1 MPTSI
6 KPSSIKSSSTKPV
19 SNTPLLTTQISRR
32 QFVVSGAAAGAGLFI
47 GVHFAAPL
55 AVAQEDSKAP
65 KKAGPNPFDAY
76 VHVRPNGQISLIVA
90 KSEMGQGIKTGLAM
104 ILAEEAAVDW
114 KSVTVEQ
121 AETRPD
127 LYAHMGT
134 GGSGSTME
142 SYKPLRQAGATVR
155 ELMTTAAAAKWSVP
169 HSECMASR
177 GAVGHAKSSRSAS
190 YGELLEA
197 AQKLPLPDPEKVPLK
212 NEKDF
217 ELIGHDT
224 PRVDIPSK
232 VNGSAQF
239 GIDVRV
245 PGMLFAM
252 VARCPTFGGKVAHFD
267 PAKAKA
273 TPGVHDVFE
282 IPPLGRDMFTAGGVV
297 VVADSTWSAMRGRDA
312 LQITWDNG
320 PSASTSTDALRA
332 ALRAAAG
339 KPGKRI
345 RNDGNVDASLPAG
358 AKRVE
363 AVYEFPYLAHAT
375 MEPMNIT
382 AHARNGEAEVWA
394 PTQSPDWV
402 QGTVAKV
409 LGLKPEKVIVHT
421 TLMGGGFGRRYMA
434 DYPAEVAQI
443 AKVVGKPV
451 QLVWSREDDMTHDFY
466 RPMACHQM
474 RGAVDASGKPL
485 AWSHGLA
492 STAIGAWWNPPE
504 NPKIEESEI
513 GGAEQMPYAIPNVR
527 LEYNNVPSPVPPLW
541 WRSVEHSFNGFAVEC
556 FIDELAAAAGKDAV
570 EFRRSLLIKPANWKA
585 KNDEDPDPARLRG
598 VLDLAAEKVGWGA
611 PLPKGTGRGIAT
623 YHSFGSYIAEAAEV
637 TVTGNSFK
645 IDRIV
650 AAIDCG
656 QIVNPESV
664 RAQAESAVI
673 YGLSAALKNE
683 ITIKN
688 GAVEQTNFD
697 GYDPLRIS
705 EAPLIEVHLLQ
716 SKEDPGGMGEPALP
730 PAAPAVANAIFAA
743 SGQRLRR
750 LPFQLKP
757 A

>member
-1 MPTSI
+1 MARVPMP
-6 KPSSIKSSSTKPV
+6 
-19 SNTPLLTTQISRR
+19 ISRR
-32 QFVVSGAAAGAGLFI
+32 QFVVRSAAAGAGLVI
-47 GVHFAAPL
+47 GVQFPTPCAA
-55 AVAQEDSKAP
+55 AQENSRAK

-76 VHVRPNGQISLIVA
+76 IHIKPSGQISLIVA

-104 ILAEEAAVDW
+104 LLAEEAALDW
-114 KSVTVEQ
+114 KSVSVEQ

-142 SYKPLRQAGATVR
+142 SFTPLRQAGATVR
-155 ELMTTAAAAKWSVP
+155 ELMITAAATKWSAP
-169 HSECMASR
+169 RTECEAKNGS
-177 GAVGHAKSSRSAS
+177 VLHAKSSRAAS
-190 YGELLEA
+190 YGELVEA
-197 AQKLPLPDPEKVPLK
+197 AAKLPLPDPEKVKLK
-212 NEKDF
+212 DEKDF
-217 ELIGHDT
+217 VLIGHET

-245 PGMLFAM
+245 PDMVFAV
-252 VARCPTFGGKVAHFD
+252 VARCPTFGGKVAKYD
-267 PAKAKA
+267 AGKAKA
-273 TPGVHDVFE
+273 VPGVLDVFE
-282 IPPLGRDMFTAGGVV
+282 IPALGKDQFTAGGIA
-297 VVADSTWSAMRGRDA
+297 VVADSTWSAMKGREALEITWNHGAATSESSDA
-312 LQITWDNG
+312 LYE
-320 PSASTSTDALRA
+320 S
-332 ALRAAAG
+332 LRAAAA

-345 RNDGNVDASLPAG
+345 RNDGNVELTLPSS

-382 AHARNGEAEVWA
+382 AHARHGEAEVWA

-402 QGTVAKV
+402 QRTVAQI
-409 LGLKPEKVIVHT
+409 LGLKPQKVIVHT

-466 RPMACHQM
+466 RPAACHHM
-474 RGAVDASGKPL
+474 RGAVDQAGQPL
-485 AWSHGLA
+485 VWSHGLA
-492 STAIGAWWNPPE
+492 STSIARFWTSPDKA
-504 NPKIEESEI
+504 EESEV

-527 LEYNNVPSPVPPLW
+527 LEYNAVASYVPPLW
-541 WRSVEHSFNGFAVEC
+541 WRSVEHSFNGFVVES
-556 FIDELAAAAGKDAV
+556 FIDELAAAAGKDPV
-570 EFRRSLLIKPANWKA
+570 EFRRSLLVKPAGWKP
-585 KNDEDPDPARLRG
+585 KNDEDPDPKRLRG
-598 VLDLAAEKVGWGA
+598 VLDLAATKSGWGT
-611 PLPKGTGRGIAT
+611 PLPKGKGRGIAS
-623 YHSFGSYIAEAAEV
+623 YHSFGSYIAEVAEV
-637 TVTGNSFK
+637 TVTGNGYK
-645 IDRIV
+645 IDRML

-664 RAQAESAVI
+664 RAQAESAII

-697 GYDPLRIS
+697 GYDPLRIN
-705 EAPLIEVHLLQ
+705 EAPLIEVHLIN

-743 SGQRLRR
+743 SGQRMRK
-750 LPFQLKP
+750 LPFAMKM